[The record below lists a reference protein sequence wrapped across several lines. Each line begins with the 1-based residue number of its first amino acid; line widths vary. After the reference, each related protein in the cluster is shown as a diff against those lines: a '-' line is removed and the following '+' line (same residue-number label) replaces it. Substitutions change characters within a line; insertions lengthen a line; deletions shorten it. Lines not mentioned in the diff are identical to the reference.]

1 MAGIFGGTPTPKVV
15 EAPAPPA
22 IDTAAQ
28 AQSDEVARQQAIA
41 LRAGGRASTQL
52 TGGLG
57 DPTEPTTAKKQL
69 MGQ

>member
-1 MAGIFGGTPTPKVV
+1 MAGVFGGDTPKV
-15 EAPAPPA
+15 EAPPPPPP
-22 IDTAAQ
+22 IDASAQ
-28 AQSDEVARQQAIA
+28 AQADEVARQQSIA

-57 DPTEPTTAKKQL
+57 DSTVPTTAKKQL